1 MAPNL
6 EANGLKFTTSFT
18 GRVNLISTGP
28 GIVFQDTKK
37 LIEMNAIDPMISCAT
52 IPQFQQIGEVG
63 MIATVK
69 IISYSVSRDNLTVAC
84 DIGRNSIK
92 RKASLLKIASLLIS
106 KSDSV
111 PGDKGVKA
119 IQARLSALEISLE
132 KVETVPHEI
141 DPMAIQLECFKS
153 DLILILTSSATS
165 DIFDTAPTA
174 VRSAGGEVRRFGM
187 PFDHENLLFLGHLND

>member
-52 IPQFQQIGEVG
+52 IPQFQQIGEGG

-69 IISYSVSRDNLTVAC
+69 IISYAVSRDNLTVAR
-84 DIGRNSIK
+84 DIGQNSIK
-92 RKASLLKIASLLIS
+92 R
-106 KSDSV
+106 
-111 PGDKGVKA
+111 
-119 IQARLSALEISLE
+119 
-132 KVETVPHEI
+132 
-141 DPMAIQLECFKS
+141 
-153 DLILILTSSATS
+153 
-165 DIFDTAPTA
+165 
-174 VRSAGGEVRRFGM
+174 
-187 PFDHENLLFLGHLND
+187 